1 MLRSKSEESGEVT
14 TISENSQIAERRET
28 NSSIMI
34 GREGGLNIISENS
47 DRAKY
52 NVLHFYLSTSGKLK
66 IQNNVCGHSRHF
78 AEAKSF
84 FFFESSSSTQN
95 HNHL

>member
-47 DRAKY
+47 DREKY
-52 NVLHFYLSTSGKLK
+52 IILHFYSRRPENGRYKC
-66 IQNNVCGHSRHF
+66 INV
-78 AEAKSF
+78 
-84 FFFESSSSTQN
+84 
-95 HNHL
+95 